1 MQLLKGNHMQLTINK
16 INNKLDYEKIPL
28 NPGVYIY
35 KNTIGEII
43 YICKANNLRNRVKSY
58 FTNTKEQSI
67 KTQLLVSKINSADFI
82 IVNNEVEALL
92 LENNLIKK
100 HSPKYNINLKDSK
113 TYAYIKITNE
123 KFPKIQSTRK
133 VLNDG
138 AKYFGPYTDGY
149 TRKELV
155 RLIVQMYKIR
165 ICEKLPKRAC
175 LQYHIGLCTAPC
187 IGNINEQEYNE
198 NVKRA
203 EILLKGDT
211 TDAINHLQIEM
222 KEFSKRLEYEKA
234 LSTKNVIESV
244 NFLFTKQNV
253 ERQKKYDEDIIA
265 MLKNDQKVI
274 ITMLSI
280 SKGTILGKKEYSFDF
295 TENIFEE
302 FLKIYYSSID
312 GYKIPVEIIVN
323 LKFWTNDKEKEN
335 LELYLT
341 NLKGSNVKILLPVR
355 GDKLNL
361 VKLAIANAQLNFQD
375 NFALLDIKKE
385 LNLRETP
392 VIIECFDISNLGRE
406 HIVAGMVRFTNGKAD
421 RKEYRKFLIRSVKD
435 KNDDFQSMRE
445 VVYRR
450 YKKLK
455 DASSQ
460 MPDLI
465 IVDGGP
471 GQLESAMWALNKLN
485 LNLQVIALAKQNEE
499 IYLPHEKA
507 PLRFNKT
514 SKMMLLIRQIRD
526 EVHRFTIGYNKKRRE
541 MKLKEEFKEIHK

>member
-1 MQLLKGNHMQLTINK
+1 MQLTINK

-35 KNTIGEII
+35 KNSTGEII
-43 YICKANNLRNRVKSY
+43 YIGKANNLRNRVKSY
-58 FTNTKEQSI
+58 FTNTLDQSI
-67 KTQLLVSKINSADFI
+67 KTQLLVSKIDSVEFI

-155 RLIVQMYKIR
+155 KLIVQMYKIR
-165 ICEKLPKRAC
+165 ICENLPKRAC

-211 TDAINHLQIEM
+211 TDAINHLQAEM
-222 KEFSKRLEYEKA
+222 NEFSKRLEYEKA
-234 LSTKNVIESV
+234 LSTKNVIESI

-280 SKGTILGKKEYSFDF
+280 AKGTILGKKEYSFDF

-312 GYKIPVEIIVN
+312 GFKIPAEIIVN
-323 LKFWTNDKEKEN
+323 QKFWTDDKEKEN

-341 NLKGSNVKILLPVR
+341 NLKGTSVKILLPVR
-355 GDKLNL
+355 GEKLNL
-361 VKLAIANAQLNFQD
+361 VKLAIANAQLNFED

-385 LNLRETP
+385 LNLQEIPT
-392 VIIECFDISNLGRE
+392 IIECFDISNLGRE
-406 HIVAGMVRFTNGKAD
+406 HIVAGMVRFTNGKRD
-421 RKEYRKFLIRSVKD
+421 SKEYRKFLIRSVKD

-445 VVYRR
+445 VIYRR

-455 DASSQ
+455 ETSSQ

-465 IVDGGP
+465 IVDGGL
-471 GQLESAMWALNKLN
+471 GQLDSAMWSLNKLN
-485 LNLQVIALAKQNEE
+485 LNLPVIALAKQNEE
-499 IYLPHEKA
+499 IYIPNEKE
-507 PLRFNKT
+507 PLKFNKT

-541 MKLKEEFKEIHK
+541 MKLKEEFKNLKK